1 MLTLLKWQEQQKKYE
16 REAYQTEQREHL
28 ILIFEFLV
36 NCLKVNKMKEVTIC
50 AYQFIL
56 MAVIRS

>member
-36 NCLKVNKMKEVTIC
+36 NCLKVNKMKEVTI
-50 AYQFIL
+50 ALIGL
-56 MAVIRS
+56 S